1 MRGPDAAMPQ
11 SCADE
16 FDGHVAAKGGS
27 GPGVAERVGG
37 YGAGNAQAKGKT
49 GDTGVEAAK
58 A

>member
-1 MRGPDAAMPQ
+1 MPQ